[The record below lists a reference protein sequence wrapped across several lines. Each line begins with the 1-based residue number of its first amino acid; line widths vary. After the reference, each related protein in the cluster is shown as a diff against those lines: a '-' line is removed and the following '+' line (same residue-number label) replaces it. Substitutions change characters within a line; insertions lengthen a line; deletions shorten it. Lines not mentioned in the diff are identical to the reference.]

1 MLTHETPLIRRCK
14 AVDIGIYCDKTRDQ
28 CDKTRHQ
35 YICMSQYPFAY
46 QPIYVYANICVCLYM
61 CMPICVYAYMCVC
74 LYIRLPICVYAYIRV
89 CLYICFFIDFGLVS
103 CPMCVTCRGLMSCHM
118 CVTCPCLLFHGLSHV
133 HDDVSCLGTHHVYL
147 H

>member
-74 LYIRLPICVYAYIRV
+74 LYVCMSIHPFAYMCV
-89 CLYICFFIDFGLVS
+89 CLYTCMSIHLFFYRLWSRV
-103 CPMCVTCRGLMSCHM
+103 
-118 CVTCPCLLFHGLSHV
+118 LSHV
-133 HDDVSCLGTHHVYL
+133 RDMSRSHVVSHVRDMSL
-147 H
+147 SPVSRLVPCA